1 MHPKELQKLLG
12 EVEDKPEEALIS
24 RMMLRSMQRAVY
36 EPYNKGHYGLSAKFY
51 CHFTSPIRRYPDL
64 MIHRII
70 KQCIHGEMNNQRMTF
85 YKNILDDVTKHCSI
99 NERRADD
106 AERDTEKMKKAEY
119 MREHIGEV
127 FDGII
132 SGVTN
137 FGVYVEL
144 DNTIE
149 GLVHISNM
157 IDDHYDF
164 DEDNMMLVGEHNGK
178 VYKLGERVTIVVDS
192 ASKVSKTI
200 DFSFVF

>member
-1 MHPKELQKLLG
+1 M
-12 EVEDKPEEALIS
+12 IS
-24 RMMLRSMQRAVY
+24 RMTLRSMQRAIY
-36 EPYNKGHYGLSAKFY
+36 EPYNKGHYGLSAKYY

-64 MIHRII
+64 QIHRII
-70 KQCIHGEMNNQRMTF
+70 KQSLHGEMNDEKINH
-85 YKNILDDVTKHCSI
+85 YKNILDNVCKHCSM

-127 FDGII
+127 YEGII

-144 DNTIE
+144 ENTIE
-149 GLVHISNM
+149 GLVHISN
-157 IDDHYDF
+157 ITDDHYDF
-164 DEDNMMLVGEHNGK
+164 DEEHMMLVGEHSGK
-178 VYKLGERVTIVVDS
+178 VYKLGEKVSIVVDS

-200 DFSFVF
+200 DFSFI